1 MGAKPLRYNFELA
14 ENPPGLFLQDE
25 LVSTLKAND
34 PGTFKRWLCGGSQDL
49 GKRAVEELLLD
60 WLDAFLM
67 MDKISLQNPSVEG
80 VDSRQE
86 RKCGSSMT

>member
-14 ENPPGLFLQDE
+14 ENPPRILLNE
-25 LVSTLKAND
+25 LDSALKAND
-34 PGTFKRWLCGGSQDL
+34 PDTLKCWLCGGSQDF
-49 GKRAVEELLLD
+49 GKPAVEELLLD

>member
-14 ENPPGLFLQDE
+14 EYPPGLLLNE
-25 LVSTLKAND
+25 LDSALKAND
-34 PGTFKRWLCGGSQDL
+34 PDTLKCWLCGGSQDL
-49 GKRAVEELLLD
+49 GKPAVEELLLD